1 MANRYRIVDE
11 IKKAVRGEPSLVEL
25 GEMTPEEAEIERR
38 IRATGTQWA
47 FGSNMTR
54 LELCELLESGALDKY
69 DEDYDEI
76 RSDGMDGAHI

>member
-11 IKKAVRGEPSLVEL
+11 IEKALRGEPSLVEL
-25 GEMTPEEAEIERR
+25 ADMEPEDAEIERR

-47 FGSNMTR
+47 FGRGMSR
-54 LELCELLESGALDKY
+54 LQLCEILESGVLDKY

-76 RSDGMDGAHI
+76 RSEGMDGMHI